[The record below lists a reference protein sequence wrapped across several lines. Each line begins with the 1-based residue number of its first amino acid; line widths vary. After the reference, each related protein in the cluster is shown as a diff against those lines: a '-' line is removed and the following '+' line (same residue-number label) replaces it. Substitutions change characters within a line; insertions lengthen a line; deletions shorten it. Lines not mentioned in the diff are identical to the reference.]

1 MFRHLPPSGSPIKTK
16 ELLEWIKDSTLR
28 IDRRHDLTSMINNKF
43 NVDFSYL
50 LSTGRGAMVL
60 LLKSLRD
67 LANANHRNE
76 VVVPAY
82 TCYSVASS
90 IIKAGLK
97 IRICDIDPETL
108 SYNIDQL
115 KNIPYDNVLCILTA
129 NLYGLPN
136 QLTEIEMLAEKHNVY
151 LIDDA
156 AQSINSKYKGR
167 YAGTFGIAG
176 IYSLDK
182 GKNITSIDGGI
193 IVTRSKELSNI
204 IDERY
209 KELDSPTF
217 RDNVITTVKIL
228 IYYFLLNPYV
238 YWLPANLPF
247 LKLGDTIYDDKYLI
261 KKYSS
266 MFAPIALLQLSRV
279 DSITASRV
287 GNGLWY
293 DTNLSQNT
301 IIKKITVLES
311 ALPAYLRYPI
321 RVLDRNKRDLLV
333 ESYKK
338 YGVTISYPNSL
349 DNLDEIAEH
358 VVGMEKC
365 HVAEQVANELIT
377 LPTHI
382 FVKEED
388 RLMLCNTINE
398 LSA

>member
-1 MFRHLPPSGSPIKTK
+1 MFRYLPPSGSPIKTI
-16 ELLEWIKDSTLR
+16 ELLEWLKDNTFR
-28 IDRRHDLTSMINNKF
+28 IDRSHDLTRLINHRF

-60 LLKSLRD
+60 LLKSLKD
-67 LANANHRNE
+67 LSPENHRNE

-97 IRICDIDPETL
+97 IRICDIDDETL

-115 KNIPYDNVLCILTA
+115 NGIPFYNVLCILTA

-136 QLTEIEMLAEKHNVY
+136 QLTDLEKIAEKHNVY
-151 LIDDA
+151 LVDDA
-156 AQSINSKYKGR
+156 AQSINSKYEGR

-193 IVTRSKELSNI
+193 IITRSRDLSDI

-209 KELDSPTF
+209 RELDSPTF
-217 RDNVITTVKIL
+217 RDNAVTAVKIL
-228 IYYFLLNPYV
+228 IYYFLLNPYT

-247 LKLGDTIYDDKYLI
+247 LKLGKTIYDDKYSI

-266 MFAPIALLQLSRV
+266 MLASIALSQLSRI
-279 DSITASRV
+279 DSITSSRV
-287 GNGLWY
+287 DNGLWY
-293 DTNLSQNT
+293 DTNLSQNS
-301 IIKKITVLES
+301 IVKKIAVLENVS
-311 ALPAYLRYPI
+311 PAYLRYPI
-321 RVLDRNKRDLLV
+321 RVLDRKKRDTLV
-333 ESYKK
+333 ECFKK
-338 YGVTISYPNSL
+338 YGLTISYPNSL
-349 DNLDEIAEH
+349 DKLNEIAEH
-358 VVGMEKC
+358 VVGIEEC
-365 HVAEQVANELIT
+365 HVAGKVARQLIT

-382 FVKEED
+382 LVKEKD
-388 RLMLCNTINE
+388 RLTICNIINS
-398 LSA
+398 LSE

>member
-16 ELLEWIKDSTLR
+16 ELLEWIKDSTLK
-28 IDRRHDLTSMINNKF
+28 IDRRHDLSSKINNKF
-43 NVDFSYL
+43 NVDISYL

-67 LANANHRNE
+67 LSNANHRNE

-193 IVTRSKELSNI
+193 IVTRCKELSNI

-209 KELDSPTF
+209 KDLDSPTF

-247 LKLGDTIYDDKYLI
+247 LKLGETIYDDKYLI

-266 MFAPIALLQLSRV
+266 MIAPIALLQLSRV

-293 DTNLSQNT
+293 DTNLFQNT
-301 IIKKITVLES
+301 IVKKITVLES

-365 HVAEQVANELIT
+365 PVAEQVAKELIT
-377 LPTHI
+377 LPTHM